1 VAKIKAKIFI
11 LGLLLFLLAVTFV
24 SADVSID
31 KNEVTLEVDYAN
43 FDDDDQEL
51 LVETTNTFTLTNNG
65 ASAVTLT
72 VSATGLPEDYSVGD
86 KLVTID
92 TNSSQDVNLN
102 FNVSHVQDGGEKNIG
117 TITVKDQSDT
127 QLTSA
132 TLVQNTTSMI
142 ELKEI
147 EIDYVNDEDGKESE
161 DFDDEPEYDLEE
173 NVGIGTEF
181 TITIKLKNIFDKD
194 YKSKYSDLENIVVT
208 VDPDDDD
215 LFTENVDEFDID
227 DLDAGD
233 EAELEI
239 KLNIDEEADDGDY
252 SIDITIEAE
261 DGKNAEYKIERTI
274 DLDLNR
280 KDNDLRI
287 TKLETSPLNIDL
299 CQDYF
304 LIDVEIKNYGNDDQ
318 RYAAVALYSKD
329 LNINQHFDDFEIESF
344 DDNDNTW
351 RKTLN
356 VPLEGISAGTYDID
370 TNVYYDRDENTDFER
385 LRVVIDECASDDQ
398 TTTPDDTQDSNDTAD
413 DDTTN
418 DNNQPSG
425 SSSSGGSTSD
435 MINTVEPS
443 FNESNYL
450 TIILVVGVALIL
462 VMIIIFVMVL
472 LKR

>member
-1 VAKIKAKIFI
+1 M
-11 LGLLLFLLAVTFV
+11 LAVTFV

>member
-1 VAKIKAKIFI
+1 MAKIKAKIFI

>member
-1 VAKIKAKIFI
+1 M
-11 LGLLLFLLAVTFV
+11 LAVTFV

-72 VSATGLPEDYSVGD
+72 VRATGLPEDYSVGD

>member
-11 LGLLLFLLAVTFV
+11 LGLLLFLLAITFV

-31 KNEVTLEVDYAN
+31 NDRVRLGVDYSDFN
-43 FDDDDQEL
+43 DDDQEHL
-51 LVETTNTFTLTNNG
+51 IETTDTFTLTNTDN
-65 ASAVTLT
+65 SNVTLT
-72 VSATGLPEDYSVGD
+72 VSATGLPDDYYVTD
-86 KLVTID
+86 KTVTING
-92 TNSSQDVNLN
+92 NSSQQVSLELN
-102 FNVSHVQDGGEKNIG
+102 VTHDQNAGEKDIG
-117 TITVKDQSDT
+117 TITVKNQAGT

-132 TLVQNTTSMI
+132 TLTQNTTSML

-147 EIDYVNDEDGKESE
+147 EIEYVNDDDGKESE
-161 DFDDEPEYDLEE
+161 DFNDDEEYDLEE
-173 NVGIGTEF
+173 KVGIGTEF
-181 TITIKLKNIFDKD
+181 TLVVKLKNLFDDD

-208 VDPDDDD
+208 IDPDDRD
-215 LFTENVDEFDID
+215 LFTEDVDDFDLD
-227 DLDAGD
+227 DLEADD
-233 EAELEI
+233 EAELKVE
-239 KLNIDEEADDGDY
+239 LTIDEEADDGDY

-274 DLDLNR
+274 NLDLNR

-299 CQDYF
+299 CQDNF
-304 LIDVEIKNYGNDDQ
+304 LIDVRVKNYGNDDQ
-318 RYAAVALYSKD
+318 RYAAVSVYSKE
-329 LNINQHFDDFEIESF
+329 LNINQNFNDFKIESF

-351 RKTLN
+351 QKTLN
-356 VPLEGISAGTYDID
+356 IPLEGISAGTYDID
-370 TNVYYDRDENTDFER
+370 VNVDYDRDENTDFER
-385 LRVVIDECASDDQ
+385 LRVVVDECASDDP
-398 TTTPDDTQDSNDTAD
+398 TPDDTQNANDTTNNGSTA
-413 DDTTN
+413 N

-425 SSSSGGSTSD
+425 SSSSGGSISD
-435 MINTVEPS
+435 IINTVEPS